1 MGIFG
6 NIFRVQ
12 DLEDKK
18 LEFENI
24 KKQYLKEGESI
35 SADSIKLFGLRK
47 DSIRILQRVKSY
59 IDRLENC
66 PESIKRGIGKAL
78 SYTDNFRETM
88 QWEVE
93 AKLNSN
99 ISSGS
104 VNGSTGTNIGIGGI
118 AAGMSAAAKLK
129 RMSPNDEVIVY
140 EKGDI
145 VSFGACGLPY
155 YAGGFFED
163 PNEMIARTPEEF
175 RASGIKLFTN
185 HEVMKVDFGGKK
197 LQVKDL
203 MTGVSIEE
211 SYDKLMIATGASSI
225 IPPIKGIDS
234 ENVLTLKSMEDGYKV
249 RALMEDSNIR
259 RVTVIGAG
267 FIGVEV
273 IEAAK
278 KNGKEV
284 TVVQL
289 QDRILAEVFD
299 KEITDL
305 LEEEIRNHDV
315 NLLLDETVM
324 EINKKENI
332 TTIKTDNREFDT
344 DMVIVATGFR
354 PNTAFLK
361 DSGIEMLKNGAI
373 VVDKYGKTSI
383 EDVYAAGDC
392 ATINSAIT
400 NKAIYVPLAT
410 GANKLGRIVG
420 ENLAGANNAFQGSLA
435 SSCIKVMDME
445 AARTGLSEKEV
456 KALGFDYKTKF
467 ITDMN
472 QTSYYPGRQKIYVKL
487 IYDAHTKVIYG
498 GQVAGYKD
506 AVQRCNVIAAC
517 IYGKM
522 TTEQLGMLDLS
533 YAPPFSRTWD
543 VLNVAGNVSK

>member
-1 MGIFG
+1 MKVI
-6 NIFRVQ
+6 I
-12 DLEDKK
+12 
-18 LEFENI
+18 
-24 KKQYLKEGESI
+24 
-35 SADSIKLFGLRK
+35 
-47 DSIRILQRVKSY
+47 
-59 IDRLENC
+59 
-66 PESIKRGIGKAL
+66 
-78 SYTDNFRETM
+78 
-88 QWEVE
+88 
-93 AKLNSN
+93 
-99 ISSGS
+99 
-104 VNGSTGTNIGIGGI
+104 IGGI

-155 YAGGFFED
+155 YAGGFFD
-163 PNEMIARTPEEF
+163 DSNEMIARTAEEF
-175 RASGIKLFTN
+175 RKTGINLFTN
-185 HEVMKVDFGGKK
+185 HEVLEVDFDNKK
-197 LQVKDL
+197 LRVKDL
-203 MTGVSIEE
+203 IQNMIIEE
-211 SYDKLMIATGASSI
+211 SYDKLMIASGASSI

-234 ENVLTLKSMEDGYKV
+234 ENVLTLKSMDDGNKL
-249 RALMEDSNIR
+249 RALMENENLK

-267 FIGVEV
+267 FIGVEAV
-273 IEAAK
+273 EAAK
-278 KNGKEV
+278 KRGKEV

-299 KEITDL
+299 EEITNL
-305 LEEEIRNHDV
+305 LEEEIRKHDV

-324 EINKKENI
+324 EI
-332 TTIKTDNREFDT
+332 TTAGKATNIKTNKREFET
-344 DMVIVATGFR
+344 DIVIVATGFR
-354 PNTAFLK
+354 PNTAFVKNEKL
-361 DSGIEMLKNGAI
+361 EMLKNGAI
-373 VVDKYGKTSI
+373 VVDKYGRTSI

-392 ATINSAIT
+392 ATINSVIT
-400 NKAIYVPLAT
+400 NKPVYVPLAT

-420 ENLAGANNAFQGSLA
+420 ENLASANNEFQGSLA

-472 QTSYYPGRQKIYVKL
+472 HTSYYPGQTKIYVKL

-506 AVQRCNVIAAC
+506 AVQRCNVIATC
-517 IYGKM
+517 IFAKM
-522 TTEQLGMLDLS
+522 TTAQLGMLDLS

>member
-1 MGIFG
+1 MKVI
-6 NIFRVQ
+6 I
-12 DLEDKK
+12 
-18 LEFENI
+18 
-24 KKQYLKEGESI
+24 
-35 SADSIKLFGLRK
+35 
-47 DSIRILQRVKSY
+47 
-59 IDRLENC
+59 
-66 PESIKRGIGKAL
+66 
-78 SYTDNFRETM
+78 
-88 QWEVE
+88 
-93 AKLNSN
+93 
-99 ISSGS
+99 
-104 VNGSTGTNIGIGGI
+104 IGGI

-155 YAGGFFED
+155 YAGGFFD
-163 PNEMIARTPEEF
+163 DSNEMIARTAEEF
-175 RASGIKLFTN
+175 RKTGINLFTN
-185 HEVMKVDFGGKK
+185 HEVLEVDFDNKK
-197 LQVKDL
+197 LRVKDL
-203 MTGVSIEE
+203 IQNMIIEE
-211 SYDKLMIATGASSI
+211 IYDKLMIASGASSI

-234 ENVLTLKSMEDGYKV
+234 ENVLTLKSMDDGNKLRV
-249 RALMEDSNIR
+249 LMENENLK

-267 FIGVEV
+267 FIGVEAV
-273 IEAAK
+273 EAAK
-278 KNGKEV
+278 KRGKEV

-299 KEITDL
+299 EEITNL
-305 LEEEIRNHDV
+305 LEEEIRKHDV

-324 EINKKENI
+324 EI
-332 TTIKTDNREFDT
+332 TTAGKATNIKTNKREFET
-344 DMVIVATGFR
+344 DIVIVATGFR
-354 PNTAFLK
+354 PNTAFVKNEKL
-361 DSGIEMLKNGAI
+361 EMLKNGAI
-373 VVDKYGKTSI
+373 VVDKYGRTSI

-392 ATINSAIT
+392 ATINSVIT
-400 NKAIYVPLAT
+400 NKPVYVPLAT

-420 ENLAGANNAFQGSLA
+420 ENLAGANNEFQGSLA

-472 QTSYYPGRQKIYVKL
+472 HTSYYPGQTKIYVKL

-506 AVQRCNVIAAC
+506 AVQRCNVIATC
-517 IYGKM
+517 IFAKM
-522 TTEQLGMLDLS
+522 TTAQLGMLDLS

>member
-1 MGIFG
+1 MKVI
-6 NIFRVQ
+6 I
-12 DLEDKK
+12 
-18 LEFENI
+18 
-24 KKQYLKEGESI
+24 
-35 SADSIKLFGLRK
+35 
-47 DSIRILQRVKSY
+47 
-59 IDRLENC
+59 
-66 PESIKRGIGKAL
+66 
-78 SYTDNFRETM
+78 
-88 QWEVE
+88 
-93 AKLNSN
+93 
-99 ISSGS
+99 
-104 VNGSTGTNIGIGGI
+104 IGGI

-155 YAGGFFED
+155 YAGGFFD
-163 PNEMIARTPEEF
+163 DSNEMIARTAEEF
-175 RASGIKLFTN
+175 RKTGINLFTN
-185 HEVMKVDFGGKK
+185 HEVLEVDFDNKK
-197 LQVKDL
+197 LRVKDL
-203 MTGVSIEE
+203 IQNMIIEE
-211 SYDKLMIATGASSI
+211 SYDKLMIASGASSI

-234 ENVLTLKSMEDGYKV
+234 ENVLTLKSMDDGNKL
-249 RALMEDSNIR
+249 RALMENENLK

-267 FIGVEV
+267 FIGVEAV
-273 IEAAK
+273 EAAK
-278 KNGKEV
+278 KRGKEV

-299 KEITDL
+299 EEITNL
-305 LEEEIRNHDV
+305 LEEEIRKHDV

-324 EINKKENI
+324 EI
-332 TTIKTDNREFDT
+332 TTAGKATNIKTNKREFET
-344 DMVIVATGFR
+344 DIVIVATGFR
-354 PNTAFLK
+354 PNTTFVKNEKL
-361 DSGIEMLKNGAI
+361 EMLKNGAI
-373 VVDKYGKTSI
+373 VVDKYGRTSI

-392 ATINSAIT
+392 ATINSVIT
-400 NKAIYVPLAT
+400 NKPVYVPLAT

-420 ENLAGANNAFQGSLA
+420 ENLAGANNEFQGSLA

-472 QTSYYPGRQKIYVKL
+472 HTSYYPGQTKIYVKL

-506 AVQRCNVIAAC
+506 AVQRCNVIATC
-517 IYGKM
+517 IFAKM
-522 TTEQLGMLDLS
+522 TTAQLGMLDLS